1 MIYLLS
7 FQHRCWKKNFREVQK
22 YRSTEVQKYRSTEV
36 QKYRSLGSE
45 KKKERKVRTTKG
57 VEGKKND

>member
-1 MIYLLS
+1 MLEEELPG
-7 FQHRCWKKNFREVQK
+7 
-22 YRSTEVQKYRSTEV
+22 STGVQKYRSTEV